1 MRVLYLCHRTPFP
14 PDKGEKIRAFQQ
26 LRALAAGHNQ
36 VDLFTLDD
44 SPSDLQG
51 QSELLRYCRQVTVVP
66 LNRQWKKVS
75 SLLYLPTD
83 RPLTLPYFYSAMLA
97 RKIREALAS
106 RSYDRIFVFCSS
118 MFQYVESVEDI
129 PILLDLQ
136 DVDSDKWF
144 QYADYCRFPH
154 SWIYRREGETLRNYE
169 RWICE
174 KASLVTVLTEREAR
188 VLRSITTKANIEI
201 VPNGVDTQYFS
212 PRNGARAASPPTMVF
227 TGAMDYFPNVE
238 AVRFFALSVFPA
250 VRQSFPEARFVI
262 VGGRPSPKVRALERI
277 PGVTVT
283 GRVPDIRPYLDQA
296 HLFVAP
302 LRLATGIQN
311 KILEALAMALPVLA
325 MPRPVQGISPKVAS
339 YIDVAESPDEWI
351 RKTLDHLTHRETVT
365 VKAVEARS
373 KLVTEYDWGSSLSRL
388 LSLLASEQ
396 VVVGNSYAAC
406 G

>member
-1 MRVLYLCHRTPFP
+1 MRILYLCHRIPYP
-14 PDKGEKIRAFQQ
+14 PDKGEKIRALHQ
-26 LRALAAGHNQ
+26 LRALTASHE
-36 VDLFTLDD
+36 VDLYTLADD
-44 SPSDLQG
+44 PSDLQFR
-51 QSELLRYCRQVTVVP
+51 SELLQYCRTVIVASM
-66 LNRQWKKVS
+66 NARVKKLRALPH
-75 SLLYLPTD
+75 LLGHG
-83 RPLTLPYFYSAMLA
+83 PLTLPYFYSSVLA
-97 RKIREALAS
+97 KEVRKALTS

-118 MFQYVESVEDI
+118 MFQYVESVEDV

-154 SWIYRREGETLRNYE
+154 SWVYRREGKTLQNYE

-174 KASLVTVLTEREAR
+174 KASVVTVLTEREAR
-188 VLRSITTKANIEI
+188 VLRDLTGQAKIEI
-201 VPNGVDTQYFS
+201 VPNGVDTEYFS
-212 PRNGARAASPPTMVF
+212 PTNGARADSPPTMVF

-250 VRQSFPEARFVI
+250 VRRSFPDARFVI
-262 VGGRPSPKVRALERI
+262 VGGRPSRRVRALERI

-283 GRVPDIRPYLDQA
+283 GRVPDIRPYLEQA
-296 HLFVAP
+296 RLFVAP
-302 LRLATGIQN
+302 LSLATGIQN

-325 MPRPVQGISPKVAS
+325 MPRPVQGISPMVAR

-351 RKTLDHLTHRETVT
+351 RKTLEHLTHGKTLAA
-365 VKAVEARS
+365 KAAEARS
-373 KLVTEYDWGSSLSRL
+373 KLITEYDWGNSLNRL

-396 VVVGNSYAAC
+396 VAVGNSYATF